1 MPEGLPLA
9 KSALVMPVV
18 AFLNEH
24 GRDLPLDF
32 QFVLNENEFSAG
44 SSAGLTA
51 LWNAFSTAAFGQIA
65 EKAGVKTEAVREL
78 FKGGVDVFKDYLD
91 RKRQKKSEDADPPG
105 SKPEKK
111 GLLERLRGKN
121 KPAGEAAP

>member
-1 MPEGLPLA
+1 MKTEGLLA
-9 KSALVMPVV
+9 V
-18 AFLNEH
+18 N
-24 GRDLPLDF
+24 R
-32 QFVLNENEFSAG
+32 
-44 SSAGLTA
+44 GLKTQKCKKRCRKCCRA
-51 LWNAFSTAAFGQIA
+51 NL
-65 EKAGVKTEAVREL
+65 ETEAVREL